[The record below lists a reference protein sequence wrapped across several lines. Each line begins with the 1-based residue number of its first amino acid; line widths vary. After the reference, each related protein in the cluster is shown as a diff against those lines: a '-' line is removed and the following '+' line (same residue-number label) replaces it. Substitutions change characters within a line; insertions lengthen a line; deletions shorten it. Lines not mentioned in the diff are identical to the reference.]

1 MVGHTSAF
9 FLFPAPAGP
18 GSPYSPYSG
27 RKSRARVRKAR
38 PPPNPNPGPG
48 SPYSPYSGRK
58 SRARLRKARP
68 LGRRR
73 SRAAWRHG
81 GPTRSPSRCGA
92 ARQCSHGRRR
102 LLVAGCARSLCMS
115 LAPIVAAAPM
125 TAAASP
131 RHSSRMRGAAAA
143 APRTS
148 LRPCGRVRPRAE
160 RLPARSGQRD
170 QEGPLL
176 EPYSSYPSRAS
187 RGTLVRPV
195 QEIKKPPK

>member
-18 GSPYSPYSG
+18 GFPYSPYSG

-38 PPPNPNPGPG
+38 PLGP
-48 SPYSPYSGRK
+48 
-58 SRARLRKARP
+58 
-68 LGRRR
+68 RR

-115 LAPIVAAAPM
+115 LAPIVAAAPK

-131 RHSSRMRGAAAA
+131 RHSSRMRGAAARLQPLHAHRSGLA
-143 APRTS
+143 AA
-148 LRPCGRVRPRAE
+148 CGHVLNVY
-160 RLPARSGQRD
+160 LPAVCPQWSARSRRTLTRA
-170 QEGPLL
+170 LL
-176 EPYSSYPSRAS
+176 FLPE
-187 RGTLVRPV
+187 
-195 QEIKKPPK
+195 

>member
-18 GSPYSPYSG
+18 GFPYSPYSG
-27 RKSRARVRKAR
+27 RKSRGRVRKAR

-68 LGRRR
+68 LGPRR

-115 LAPIVAAAPM
+115 LAPIVAAAPK

-160 RLPARSGQRD
+160 RLPARSMPAVVSAIKKD
-170 QEGPLL
+170 
-176 EPYSSYPSRAS
+176 PYSSP
-187 RGTLVRPV
+187 TLPTRVGRVGGPWSGRCR
-195 QEIKKPPK
+195 E